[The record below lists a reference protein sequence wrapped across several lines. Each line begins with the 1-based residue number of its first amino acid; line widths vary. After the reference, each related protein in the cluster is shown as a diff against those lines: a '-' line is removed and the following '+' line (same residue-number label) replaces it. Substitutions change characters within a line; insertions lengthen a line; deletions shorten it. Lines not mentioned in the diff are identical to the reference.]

1 MLTALLALATLY
13 IGLAIGYVIGQTAGR
28 LSQQSRYEEG
38 WRDHEAYGGGLAGRA
53 SEGDR

>member
-38 WRDHEAYGGGLAGRA
+38 WRDHEAYESGLAGRA